1 MRTTDHDICP
11 LGEIIPFQ
19 PRAATGQSDVKVS
32 VIATLV
38 AVSVLHDTTT
48 NPEEKLLELIEQSG
62 EAEIL
67 DALDATADLEQDEA
81 LHLHVQLNP
90 VNDNSRLTDMS
101 V

>member
-19 PRAATGQSDVKVS
+19 PRAAASQNEVKVS

-38 AVSVLHDTTT
+38 AVSVLHDTAT

-67 DALDATADLEQDEA
+67 DALDATSDLEADEGLN
-81 LHLHVQLNP
+81 LHLSLKP
-90 VNDNSRLTDMS
+90 VNDNGL
-101 V
+101 